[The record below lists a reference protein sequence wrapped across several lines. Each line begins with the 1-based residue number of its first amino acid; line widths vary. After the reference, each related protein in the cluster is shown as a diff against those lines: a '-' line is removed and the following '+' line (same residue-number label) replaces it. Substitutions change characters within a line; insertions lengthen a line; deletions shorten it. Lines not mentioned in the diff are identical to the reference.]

1 MAALGTL
8 ASKMEIEIGVVKIPL
23 LLVNIGGKVYA
34 FKAGAALFELP
45 GVGVAKLAVVEPP
58 SLIAPVLMS

>member
-1 MAALGTL
+1 
-8 ASKMEIEIGVVKIPL
+8 METEIGVVKIPL